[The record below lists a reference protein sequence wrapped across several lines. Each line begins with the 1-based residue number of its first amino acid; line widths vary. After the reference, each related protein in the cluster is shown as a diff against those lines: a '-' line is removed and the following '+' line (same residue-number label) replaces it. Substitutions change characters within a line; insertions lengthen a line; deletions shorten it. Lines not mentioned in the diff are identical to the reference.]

1 MSQPDIQ
8 IFPNLKNIGLST
20 PDDKG
25 DDSSIQVDSKSIS
38 ILIKSP
44 KFDQEFIFSK
54 VQQRQESSNESKE
67 NLFQTFGNK

>member
-1 MSQPDIQ
+1 MSQPDIK
-8 IFPNLKNIGLST
+8 ISPNFKNIGLST

-44 KFDQEFIFSK
+44 KFDQEAIFSK
-54 VQQRQESSNESKE
+54 VHQQQESSNESKE
-67 NLFQTFGNK
+67 NLFQTFGKN